1 MGFSLTLYPL
11 TGQKA
16 FRDGR
21 TKGSGRGALKPR
33 LPQAFGH
40 YMMSSPQGPRV
51 LRLRHMW
58 VMMTSDLHAGPV
70 SEVDTG
76 SGLKGPG
83 PRSMLGTKIG
93 VSISKDSIPFSSLY
107 NCYAMM
113 YPQTPFS

>member
-1 MGFSLTLYPL
+1 
-11 TGQKA
+11 
-16 FRDGR
+16 
-21 TKGSGRGALKPR
+21 
-33 LPQAFGH
+33 
-40 YMMSSPQGPRV
+40 
-51 LRLRHMW
+51 MW

-76 SGLKGPG
+76 SKALDQGACLEQ
-83 PRSMLGTKIG
+83 KIG